1 MSDTTSA
8 LNNTRFLESK
18 EFPKVPF
25 VLNGISSRFIQE
37 NKVIPLDLRNNVLK
51 IIMANPH
58 DRDTID
64 ALRVS
69 LSSDILVYGADE
81 LAVEEYISKFYGR
94 ESENINKIIED
105 MGEKGL

>member
-8 LNNTRFLESK
+8 LNNTRFLESE

-37 NKVIPLDLRNNVLK
+37 NKVIPMDLRNNVLK

-58 DRDTID
+58 DSDTID
-64 ALRVS
+64 ALRVA
-69 LSSDILVYGADE
+69 LSADILVYGAE
-81 LAVEEYISKFYGR
+81 GPAVDEYISKFYAQ
-94 ESENINKIIED
+94 EAQNINKIIED
-105 MGEKGL
+105 